1 MSWWTTRGKYKE
13 YGRNII
19 FRMLEKLQKQVGKGI
34 LHVLDRGYANE
45 WIIEW
50 FTNFEQDFL
59 VRWKK
64 NHLLIHS
71 TKGKKQTHLLARSFK
86 ARSKKML
93 DSQKDSQEHFYCL
106 GSSTTS

>member
-45 WIIEW
+45 
-50 FTNFEQDFL
+50 
-59 VRWKK
+59 
-64 NHLLIHS
+64 
-71 TKGKKQTHLLARSFK
+71 
-86 ARSKKML
+86 
-93 DSQKDSQEHFYCL
+93 
-106 GSSTTS
+106 

>member
-45 WIIEW
+45 WTIEW
-50 FTNFEQDFL
+50 RPPLRFTNFEQDFL
-59 VRWKK
+59 VRWK
-64 NHLLIHS
+64 NTYPLN
-71 TKGKKQTHLLARSFK
+71 
-86 ARSKKML
+86 
-93 DSQKDSQEHFYCL
+93 
-106 GSSTTS
+106 

>member
-45 WIIEW
+45 WTHRVVYELRTRFPSSMEEES
-50 FTNFEQDFL
+50 FTYPLN
-59 VRWKK
+59 
-64 NHLLIHS
+64 
-71 TKGKKQTHLLARSFK
+71 
-86 ARSKKML
+86 
-93 DSQKDSQEHFYCL
+93 
-106 GSSTTS
+106 